1 MKDCILTYTKI
12 EFNTFSPEMDKIEIR
27 DIAHALSF
35 LTRANGHFPEFFSVG
50 QHSIQCCK
58 EAIARNYVPQ
68 LALACLLHDASEA
81 YLADITRP
89 VKKNMTMYLQIE
101 EQLQSLI
108 YKKYLG
114 YVPEGEDAVLIQ
126 NIDDACL
133 YYELKHYMNEELFE
147 QEPVIMSDLEFK
159 FVPMQEVEDEFI
171 RLFNMLVEEI
181 EDNA

>member
-1 MKDCILTYTKI
+1 
-12 EFNTFSPEMDKIEIR
+12 
-27 DIAHALSF
+27 
-35 LTRANGHFPEFFSVG
+35 
-50 QHSIQCCK
+50 
-58 EAIARNYVPQ
+58 
-68 LALACLLHDASEA
+68 
-81 YLADITRP
+81 
-89 VKKNMTMYLQIE
+89 MYLQIE

-181 EDNA
+181 EENA